1 MVICNNKNFFFITL
15 NFFLILFFINLSYAE
30 INFKKLEDKKV
41 SYLDF
46 FLLKFEN
53 KLTKRAN
60 VLGAQT
66 FATRVQYSSIGIQ
79 VNFDD
84 EKKAIITEIYAIMN
98 KMRYSKKKYIQKVSD
113 CNQVRNLMFY
123 RKSGYKFFSQKRDPS
138 LSQDI
143 MEDIFEEV
151 FLNNLSLNEKEIDF
165 LSNNMFVKVTI
176 YHPVNKEELICSGKI
191 NQYELNRIY

>member
-1 MVICNNKNFFFITL
+1 MAICNNKNFFFITL

-66 FATRVQYSSIGIQ
+66 FATRVQYSSIGIK

-151 FLNNLSLNEKEIDF
+151 FLNNFSFNEKEIDF

>member
-1 MVICNNKNFFFITL
+1 MIS
-15 NFFLILFFINLSYAE
+15 IN
-30 INFKKLEDKKV
+30 
-41 SYLDF
+41 
-46 FLLKFEN
+46 
-53 KLTKRAN
+53 
-60 VLGAQT
+60 
-66 FATRVQYSSIGIQ
+66 
-79 VNFDD
+79 

-98 KMRYSKKKYIQKVSD
+98 KMRYSKKKYIQKISD

-151 FLNNLSLNEKEIDF
+151 FLNNLSLSEKEIDF

>member
-1 MVICNNKNFFFITL
+1 MAICNNNNFFFITL

-53 KLTKRAN
+53 ELTKRAN

>member
-1 MVICNNKNFFFITL
+1 MVICNNKKFFFLTL
-15 NFFLILFFINLSYAE
+15 IFFLILFFVNLSYAE
-30 INFKKLEDKKV
+30 IDFKKFENKKV

-60 VLGAQT
+60 VLGAQS

>member
-1 MVICNNKNFFFITL
+1 MVICNNKKFFFLTL
-15 NFFLILFFINLSYAE
+15 IFFLILFFVNLSYAE
-30 INFKKLEDKKV
+30 IDFKKLENKKV

-60 VLGAQT
+60 VLGAQS
-66 FATRVQYSSIGIQ
+66 FATRVQYSSIGIK

-151 FLNNLSLNEKEIDF
+151 FLNNLSFNEKEIDF